1 MWPEIVKFTVPLVGK
16 EITIYSY
23 GTVIVI
29 AFLLA
34 AWWTRRK
41 AHALL
46 GLDRERVFN
55 VCFALLFIGIGGA
68 RLLHALVHYAEFT
81 KRPLSFLYIWEGGLV
96 WYGGVIAD
104 LLWLGWYLQR
114 HPDMKGFA
122 FLDVLVRGSALGIFL
137 GRWASFLAGDDY
149 GKPTSLPW
157 GVPVTWTSGVETARQ
172 HGLSAADTRLHPS
185 QVYEGL
191 FGLFLFFLLGWAAR
205 KGWRSGRVTALF
217 LMAYAAG
224 RPFLELARWDT
235 DARGMIG
242 GVIST
247 SQLLSVPMFFAGLAI
262 WLVRRPEE
270 VRPLAAPPPAGKRP
284 R

>member
-68 RLLHALVHYAEFT
+68 RLLHALVHYGEFT

-104 LLWLGWYLQR
+104 LLWLAWYLQR

-149 GKPTSLPW
+149 GRPTSLPW
-157 GVPVTWTSGVETARQ
+157 GVPVTWTSGVETARRCTKAC
-172 HGLSAADTRLHPS
+172 SACS
-185 QVYEGL
+185 
-191 FGLFLFFLLGWAAR
+191 
-205 KGWRSGRVTALF
+205 SSSSS
-217 LMAYAAG
+217 AG
-224 RPFLELARWDT
+224 
-235 DARGMIG
+235 
-242 GVIST
+242 
-247 SQLLSVPMFFAGLAI
+247 
-262 WLVRRPEE
+262 
-270 VRPLAAPPPAGKRP
+270 PPAGAGVPAGSRP
-284 R
+284 SSSWPTRPAARSSSSPAGTPTPAG